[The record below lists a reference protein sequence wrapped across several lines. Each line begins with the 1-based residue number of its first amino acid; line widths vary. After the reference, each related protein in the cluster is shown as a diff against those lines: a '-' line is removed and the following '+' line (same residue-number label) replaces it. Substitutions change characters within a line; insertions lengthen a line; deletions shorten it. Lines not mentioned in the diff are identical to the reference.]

1 MTLYDTLRRYLDA
14 RDGSLHHRIE
24 RSHER
29 GTFNL
34 RAWLR
39 PPPASRI
46 ARTVACLSGE
56 LNLSRRVGSIAA
68 GVTVCPGEGEV
79 TLRLGVPFVSAFL
92 SVEGPVVHRA
102 IRWLCPDHKTRSV
115 EGYVNFDSE
124 CVDGP
129 HIHWRLWSPTGE
141 WSCTTPAWRDGGVFL
156 WSLIFGA
163 SDCTTEVLSEH
174 DARVPLPEGEYPVR
188 VRIERRTWTRP
199 RWPRALGPW
208 LVSTSADLEAPQ
220 GLPVPGKWSDDDA
233 IYAMG
238 GGPGDATVEGAV
250 GRAVTAV
257 LRDRRRRGGDG
268 WKPRARYRRVL
279 PLECPNPEAPES
291 ERMYAWESRNEF
303 TGEWRR
309 DCFSC
314 NGDPMPYVSCDNFR
328 KWFIPPDTQWRKFRT
343 VIDEPS
349 CGCCGAAW
357 GEAHR
362 PYRDGLCPND
372 RAPVA
377 PAPTPATTTEG

>member
-14 RDGSLHHRIE
+14 RDGSLHHRVE

-39 PPPASRI
+39 PPPSSRI
-46 ARTVACLSGE
+46 ARAVACLSGE
-56 LNLSRRVGSIAA
+56 LNLSRRVGSVAA
-68 GVTVCPGEGEV
+68 GVTVCPGEGEITV
-79 TLRLGVPFVSAFL
+79 RVGAPFVSLFL
-92 SVEGPVVHRA
+92 SVESPAADRA
-102 IRWLCPDHKTRSV
+102 IRRLCPDHKTRAV
-115 EGYVNFDSE
+115 EGYIAFDSE

-141 WSCTTPAWRDGGVFL
+141 WSRTTPAWRDGGVFL

-163 SDCTTEVLSEH
+163 SDCATELLSEH
-174 DARVPLPEGEYPVR
+174 EARVPLPEGEYPVR

-208 LVSTSADLEAPQ
+208 LVSRSASLEAPQ

-233 IYAMG
+233 IYGMG

-257 LRDRRRRGGDG
+257 LKDRRRRGGEG
-268 WKPRARYRRVL
+268 WKPRARYRRTV
-279 PLECPNPEAPES
+279 PLVCANHDAPEAERCYLWES
-291 ERMYAWESRNEF
+291 EDPF
-303 TGEWRR
+303 TGKWSEVALFCGAHPGATVAYMQGLMDLANLPDAR
-309 DCFSC
+309 
-314 NGDPMPYVSCDNFR
+314 FR
-328 KWFIPPDTQWRKFRT
+328 S

-357 GEAHR
+357 GEPHR
-362 PYRDGLCPND
+362 PYGAAEKRCPND
-372 RAPVA
+372 RVAAPV
-377 PAPTPATTTEG
+377 PAEG